1 MICLISYIPLVLFFN
16 YFSQIPNLKYLF
28 CDYMVSGG
36 SILFPWFSKF
46 KIFEFTSR
54 IGPTLQ
60 FSIGNLLDIIFFYG
74 FLFNINGILFRFY
87 TRMRYPE
94 ELNFSLLDINF
105 FYYYQTY
112 NSSSNKE
119 EEFESEFLERQFYNP
134 VLIFKN
140 DSFFPLYYKRFK
152 KFNFWKN
159 VKFIRQ
165 KSSITPRF
173 VYQTDKNQ
181 ILFHLSLFYIPNIKK
196 LFPFAFKYNKNHVHT
211 IILHQNEPFYDLK
224 KFVID
229 MCEILFLVRND
240 FFMIIGKRIETIN
253 SNQEIKK
260 YTRSLRSDLFN

>member
-1 MICLISYIPLVLFFN
+1 MISLLSYIPLVLLLN
-16 YFSQIPNLKYLF
+16 YLSQIPNLKNLF
-28 CDYMVSGG
+28 YDYIVSGR
-36 SILFPWFSKF
+36 SILFPWFSSF
-46 KIFEFTSR
+46 KILEFTSR

-60 FSIGNLLDIIFFYG
+60 FSMGNLLDIIFFYN

-87 TRMRYPE
+87 TRVRYPE

-119 EEFESEFLERQFYNP
+119 EEFESEFLDRQFYNP

-140 DSFFPLYYKRFK
+140 NSFFPSCCKRFK
-152 KFNFWKN
+152 KINFWKN

-165 KSSITPRF
+165 KSSITLQY
-173 VYQTDKNQ
+173 VYQIDKNQ
-181 ILFHLSLFYIPNIKK
+181 TLFHSSLFFIPNIKNF
-196 LFPFAFKYNKNHVHT
+196 FPFAFNNKNHVHT
-211 IILHQNEPFYDLK
+211 IIFHQNELFSDLK
-224 KFVID
+224 KFVIEL
-229 MCEILFLVRND
+229 CEILFLVRND
-240 FFMIIGKRIETIN
+240 FFMIIRKRIETIN